1 MQLQNE
7 LSWKIMLSYDHQDFR
22 KIDWM
27 ATDKDSIKKW
37 LWLVNRMIDYPGLST
52 AVLIL
57 DLKVLLPW
65 KSLNIEMYEIIGH
78 LAYIWLEWTAR
89 RF

>member
-1 MQLQNE
+1 
-7 LSWKIMLSYDHQDFR
+7 
-22 KIDWM
+22 
-27 ATDKDSIKKW
+27 
-37 LWLVNRMIDYPGLST
+37 MIDYPGLST

-78 LAYIWLEWTAR
+78 LAYIWLE
-89 RF
+89 